1 MSELTVKVD
10 AKGRIVI
17 PSKIR
22 RELGIRNIV
31 KVSVKGGEITLKAV
45 EDPLRSLGELIVK
58 GTEDVEREIGRLRR
72 SAERELLREA

>member
-1 MSELTVKVD
+1 MSEATLKVD

-22 RELGIRNIV
+22 RELGIRSV
-31 KVSVKGGEITLKAV
+31 VSMRVHEGEVTLKPV
-45 EDPLRSLGELIVK
+45 KDPLESLAKLVVK

-72 SAERELLREA
+72 AAERELLRED